1 MNTMERGFLKD
12 ILRLHQT
19 VYSFKELAL
28 IWPQAETKTIKSRI
42 NYYIR
47 HKDLYA
53 IHRGLYAKDTQYDRL
68 EVATKLYA
76 PSYISFE
83 TVLKSSGVIFQHYNQ
98 IFVAAGQ
105 SKTLVCDDQ
114 TYTFNRIKPSVLT
127 NPLGIEIKEQYSIAS
142 PERAFL
148 DILYCNTDYYFD
160 NLSPLNW
167 EKVYEI
173 LPIYN
178 NKRMKKLVDEYYATI
193 KGEL

>member
-28 IWPQAETKTIKSRI
+28 IWPQAEIKTIKSRI
-42 NYYIR
+42 NYYVR

-53 IHRGLYAKDTQYDRL
+53 IHRGLYAKDKQYDRF
-68 EVATKLYA
+68 EVATKLYT

-83 TVLKSSGVIFQHYNQ
+83 TVLKAAGIIFQHYNQ

-105 SKTLVCDDQ
+105 SKTIVCDHQ
-114 TYTFNRIKPSVLT
+114 TYTFNRIKSSVLT

-142 PERAFL
+142 SERAFL
-148 DILYCNTDYYFD
+148 DILYCNNDYYFD

-167 EKVYEI
+167 KKVYEI

-178 NKRMKKLVDEYYATI
+178 NKRMNKLVDEYYATV